1 VNSRDRSAGIGLPN
15 KGGQGVR
22 VAVLDSG
29 INALHSHV
37 REVAGGIHVRRHE
50 DGTLEFDPDFRD
62 LLGHGTAV
70 AGVIR
75 AKAPEVVLYAV
86 RVFDRE
92 LRTQSAAVAAAIRWA
107 IEHGMHAV
115 NISLGTE
122 RAEHREV
129 LQDACD
135 EAVRRGM
142 ILVAAA
148 GDGEQEWFPASFANV
163 IAVAGDERCAWDEHF
178 YCPDEAV
185 PFRAHP
191 SPRPL
196 PGRPQSL
203 NLRGH
208 SFAAAHIT
216 ARVARILQ
224 QKPQARHEEIVE
236 LLIAQATPMEE
247 AAARFEA

>member
-1 VNSRDRSAGIGLPN
+1 MLPAN
-15 KGGQGVR
+15 GGKGVR

-37 REVAGGIHVRRHE
+37 REVAGGVHVRWRE
-50 DGTLEFDPDFRD
+50 DRTVDFDPDYRD

-75 AKAPEVVLYAV
+75 TKAPEVELYAV
-86 RVFDRE
+86 RVFERE
-92 LRTQSAAVAAAIRWA
+92 LRTHAAVVAGAIRWSVQ
-107 IEHGMHAV
+107 HGMQVV

-122 RAEHREV
+122 REESRDLLKAV
-129 LQDACD
+129 CD
-135 EAVRRGM
+135 E
-142 ILVAAA
+142 AA
-148 GDGEQEWFPASFANV
+148 GDGAILVVASEDNERECFPASFPGV
-163 IAVAGDERCAWDEHF
+163 IAVTGDAACAWDEHF
-178 YCPDEAV
+178 FCPHNAV

-196 PGRPQSL
+196 PGRPQSR

-216 ARVARILQ
+216 ARVACILAE
-224 QKPQARHEEIVE
+224 KPHTRREEVIE
-236 LLIAQATPMEE
+236 LLTAQAAPTEE
-247 AAARFEA
+247 AAARLRA

>member
-1 VNSRDRSAGIGLPN
+1 MNSRESSADVELSN
-15 KGGQGVR
+15 KGGKGVR

-29 INALHSHV
+29 INAQHSHV
-37 REVAGGIHVRRHE
+37 RRVAGGVHLRWNE
-50 DGTLEFDPDFRD
+50 DGRVELDSDYRD

-75 AKAPEVVLYAV
+75 AKAPEAELYAV

-92 LRTQSAAVAAAIRWA
+92 LRTHAAVVAAAIRWA
-107 IEHGMHAV
+107 VEHGMHAV

-122 RAEHREV
+122 RDEHREI
-129 LQDACD
+129 LQAACD
-135 EAVRRGM
+135 EASRSGV
-142 ILVAAA
+142 ILVAASE
-148 GDGEQEWFPASFANV
+148 GNEKEWFPASFANV

-178 YCPDEAV
+178 YCPGDAV

-196 PGRPQSL
+196 PGRPQKF

-216 ARVARILQ
+216 ARVAQILAEKQ
-224 QKPQARHEEIVE
+224 PARYEETVQLLVE
-236 LLIAQATPMEE
+236 RAIPAEQLAGRVPA
-247 AAARFEA
+247 

>member
-1 VNSRDRSAGIGLPN
+1 MNSRDRSAGIDLPH
-15 KGGQGVR
+15 KGAQGVR

-37 REVAGGIHVRRHE
+37 RQVAGGVHVRRRG
-50 DGTLEFDPDFRD
+50 DGSLEFDPDFRD

-75 AKAPEVVLYAV
+75 AKAPEVELYAV

-92 LRTQSAAVAAAIRWA
+92 LRTQAAVVAAAIGWA
-107 IEHGMHAV
+107 LEHGMHVV

-122 RAEHREV
+122 RAEHREI

-135 EAVRRGM
+135 EAIRHGM

-148 GDGEQEWFPASFANV
+148 GDEEQEWFPASFHNV

-178 YCPDEAV
+178 YCPGQAV

-216 ARVARILQ
+216 ARVARILR
-224 QKPQARHEEIVE
+224 QKPLARHEEIVE
-236 LLIAQATPMEE
+236 VLIAQATPIAQ
-247 AAARFEA
+247 AAARLRA

>member
-1 VNSRDRSAGIGLPN
+1 MSANGKQHARPIGRA
-15 KGGQGVR
+15 VR

-29 INALHSHV
+29 VNAQHSHIQG
-37 REVAGGIHVRRHE
+37 VAGGIHFWWRE
-50 DGTLEFDPDFRD
+50 DGSVAGDDDFRD

-75 AKAPEVVLYAV
+75 AKAPEAELYAV

-92 LRTQSAAVAAAIRWA
+92 LRTHAVVVAAGIRWA
-107 IEHGMHAV
+107 VQNRMQII

-122 RAEHREV
+122 KDEHRRV
-129 LQDACD
+129 LETACD
-135 EAVRRGM
+135 EAAAAGV

-148 GDGEQEWFPASFANV
+148 DPGERAWFPANFDNV
-163 IAVAGDERCAWDEHF
+163 IAVCGDPICAWDEHM
-178 YCPDEAV
+178 YRPDH
-185 PFRAHP
+185 PISFRAHP

-196 PGRPQSL
+196 SGRPQRL

-216 ARVARILQ
+216 GAVAQLLQANPRVDHQEVVRS
-224 QKPQARHEEIVE
+224 
-236 LLIAQATPMEE
+236 LIAR
-247 AAARFEA
+247 ARPAEDLTDRVHVS

>member
-1 VNSRDRSAGIGLPN
+1 MNSRDPSADVELPD
-15 KGGQGVR
+15 KGGKGVR

-29 INALHSHV
+29 VNSQHSHV
-37 REVAGGIHVRRHE
+37 QSVAGGVHLRWQE
-50 DGTLEFDPDFRD
+50 NGSLEPDADYRD

-75 AKAPEVVLYAV
+75 AKAPEVELYAV

-92 LRTQSAAVAAAIRWA
+92 LRTHAAVVAAAIRWA
-107 IEHGMHAV
+107 VEHGMHAV

-122 RAEHREV
+122 RDEHREI
-129 LQDACD
+129 LQAACD
-135 EAVRRGM
+135 EASRSGV
-142 ILVAAA
+142 ILVAASE
-148 GDGEQEWFPASFANV
+148 GNEKEWFPASFANV
-163 IAVAGDERCAWDEHF
+163 IAVAGDERCGWSEHF
-178 YCPDEAV
+178 YCPGEAV

-196 PGRPQSL
+196 PGRPQKF

-216 ARVARILQ
+216 ARVAQILTEKQ
-224 QKPQARHEEIVE
+224 PARHEEIVQF
-236 LLIAQATPMEE
+236 LIERATP
-247 AAARFEA
+247 APQLAGRLPA